1 MTNSSL
7 SDIIYN
13 MINLTKHVEI
23 SLDQEDNDVAI
34 EIRYFENDEWIGDSY
49 MSSWQETIVVI
60 QKYLSDNNTNNFNNP
75 VYLPFDA
82 VSH

>member
-1 MTNSSL
+1 M

>member
-1 MTNSSL
+1 M
-7 SDIIYN
+7 
-13 MINLTKHVEI
+13 MNLTKHVEI

-82 VSH
+82 VRH

>member
-13 MINLTKHVEI
+13 MMNLTKHVEI

-49 MSSWQETIVVI
+49 MSSWQETIVEI

>member
-13 MINLTKHVEI
+13 MMNLTKHVEI

>member
-1 MTNSSL
+1 M
-7 SDIIYN
+7 
-13 MINLTKHVEI
+13 NLTKHVEI

>member
-13 MINLTKHVEI
+13 MINLTKHVEL
-23 SLDQEDNDVAI
+23 SHDLEDDDIAI

-49 MSSWQETIVVI
+49 MSSWQETIVEV
-60 QKYLSDNNTNNFNNP
+60 QKYLSDNNTNNN

-82 VSH
+82 VRH